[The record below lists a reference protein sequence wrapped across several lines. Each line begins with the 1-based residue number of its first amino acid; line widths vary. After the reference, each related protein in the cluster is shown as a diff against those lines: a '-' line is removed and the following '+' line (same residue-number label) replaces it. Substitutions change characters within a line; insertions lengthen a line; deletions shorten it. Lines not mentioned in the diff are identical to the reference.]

1 MKVTE
6 DNYVELMKQGNE
18 KALQYFIEHYGWIV
32 KSMVCLKLNG
42 HEPEQEEC
50 MNDVFLAIWENVS
63 HYDSSRAAFT
73 TWVSAVTRYRI
84 LNYRRKLQNAYWEN
98 IDELQIV
105 AELDGQDQFL
115 MDEEEEFLSL
125 LQGLSEEDREIF
137 VRLFW
142 EEQDYDEISQ
152 EMNIPKDR
160 LYNHISRGKKKLR
173 NTLETKI
180 GIKRRGMA

>member
-1 MKVTE
+1 MKVTK

-32 KSMVCLKLNG
+32 KSIVCHKLNG
-42 HEPEQEEC
+42 HETEQEEC

-63 HYDSSRAAFT
+63 HYDSRRAAFT

-84 LNYRRKLQNAYWEN
+84 LNYRRRLQNADWED
-98 IDELQIV
+98 IDGLQIV
-105 AELDGQDQFL
+105 AGLDVEEQFL
-115 MDEEEEFLSL
+115 RDEETEFQSL

-142 EEQDYDEISQ
+142 EEQDHDEISQ

-160 LYNHISRGKKKLR
+160 LYNRISRGKKKLR
-173 NTLETKI
+173 KTI
-180 GIKRRGMA
+180 GTERRWLA

>member
-6 DNYVELMKQGNE
+6 DNFVELMKQGNE

-32 KSMVCLKLNG
+32 KSIVCLKLKG

-63 HYDSSRAAFT
+63 HYDSRRAAFT
-73 TWVSAVTRYRI
+73 TWVSAVAGYRV
-84 LNYRRKLQNAYWEN
+84 LNYRRKLKNAYWED
-98 IDELQIV
+98 IDELQIPSGFDM
-105 AELDGQDQFL
+105 EDSFL
-115 MDEEEEFLSL
+115 EDEQEEFRKL

-142 EEQDYDEISQ
+142 EEQDHDEISR
-152 EMNIPKDR
+152 EMNIPKHR
-160 LYNHISRGKKKLR
+160 LYNRISRGKKKLR
-173 NTLETKI
+173 KTI
-180 GIKRRGMA
+180 GTERSWLA

>member
-32 KSMVCLKLNG
+32 KSIVCLKLKG
-42 HEPEQEEC
+42 HEAEQEEC

-63 HYDSSRAAFT
+63 HYDSKRAAFT

-84 LNYRRKLQNAYWEN
+84 LNYQRKLQNAYWED
-98 IDELQIV
+98 IDGLQIMDDFNV
-105 AELDGQDQFL
+105 EDQFL
-115 MDEEEEFLSL
+115 MDEEADFQRL

-142 EEQDYDEISQ
+142 EEQDHDEISQ
-152 EMNIPKDR
+152 EMNIPKNR
-160 LYNHISRGKKKLR
+160 LYNRISRGKKKLR
-173 NTLETKI
+173 KSI
-180 GIKRRGMA
+180 GAERSWLA

>member
-32 KSMVCLKLNG
+32 KSIVCHKLNG
-42 HEPEQEEC
+42 HEMEQEEC

-84 LNYRRKLQNAYWEN
+84 LNYRRKLQNADWED
-98 IDELQIV
+98 IDGLQIV
-105 AELDGQDQFL
+105 AGLDVEEQFL
-115 MDEEEEFLSL
+115 MDEETEFQSL
-125 LQGLSEEDREIF
+125 LKGLSEEDQEIF

-142 EEQDYDEISQ
+142 DEQDHDEISQ

-160 LYNHISRGKKKLR
+160 LYNRISRGKKKLR
-173 NTLETKI
+173 KTI
-180 GIKRRGMA
+180 GTERRWLA